1 MYRKMLIL
9 IVAALLAVPVGVSAW
24 GDDGGGAI
32 QLAQAG
38 RRPFGEAARERRES
52 GKYTD
57 ILGRS
62 GNGPQYGEEAPD
74 FSLMPLKFYEFG
86 IDETEITKENAGL
99 LYEPVRLSD
108 FRGKKPVV
116 LIFGSYT

>member
-1 MYRKMLIL
+1 MMR
-9 IVAALLAVPVGVSAW
+9 VSVLAVAVALAWPVLPAMAMDA
-24 GDDGGGAI
+24 DDRI
-32 QLAQAG
+32 QLTQ
-38 RRPFGEAARERRES
+38 RRDGFGQGVARREPGS
-52 GKYTD
+52 PYED
-57 ILGRS
+57 ILGRR

-74 FSLMPLKFYEFG
+74 FALMPLKFYEFG
-86 IDETEITKENAGL
+86 IDDREITEETAGL

>member
-1 MYRKMLIL
+1 MLGRL
-9 IVAALLAVPVGVSAW
+9 SLLVAAAALLWPVLPATAEDS
-24 GDDGGGAI
+24 GDRV
-32 QLAQAG
+32 QVAQARSGFAQG
-38 RRPFGEAARERRES
+38 RARAEPGS
-52 GKYTD
+52 DYVD

-62 GNGPQYGEEAPD
+62 GNGPKYGEEAPD
-74 FSLMPLKFYEFG
+74 FALMPLKFYEFG
-86 IDETEITKENAGL
+86 IDDREITEETAGL